1 MPPGD
6 PPFFMPDRAEIA
18 KLVERAEKLLQKGK
32 TAEAL
37 DVYLLVLAEDQQNDT
52 VRQMAADLCLTLQR
66 PADAERLLGEL
77 FDRQVLS
84 GDAARANI
92 TYKKLARFKN
102 PTSDQKV
109 RYGTLL
115 EKTNK
120 KLALETYEAALAE
133 MQHEGK
139 KAEALDVLKMILA
152 LDPGEKNTIRFAE
165 LSSEAG
171 DHRAAANAFMKL
183 AAQAE
188 TSGGNTA
195 TWYERAYGE
204 NPSDEEIALAYAKSL
219 LAQQQVGAATFIL
232 EPVVKAGNASVEFR
246 DTYAKSLLAAGRLAD
261 AEPVLWE
268 LFDADP
274 VRIQEIASLIEA
286 FLNGGEDA
294 KGVALARKLEQQQR
308 KKGDRRSFIALMQGI
323 AAKFPATPELLEFM
337 SEIFNSSNREGDY
350 SQTLLKLFDLHYGM
364 ANFAKA
370 GECLDKA
377 AEIDAYEPG
386 HQKRLESLRGKID
399 ENRFQVISSRFTS
412 LAPVTPVR
420 SEERTLGAATLQD
433 LMLQAEILVQYGM
446 SGKALERLQ
455 RIQELFPHEE
465 DRNPDLR
472 ALYATAGMTPQY
484 SSPGRSAAPG
494 TEPTPAAV
502 ASAAR
507 SSEATEANSFA
518 RISDITRKLY
528 RQGNADG
535 VLSLAAEDI
544 CTQWKVTRCVAAMR
558 KPGLMPSVIKEH
570 AAEGAPAASNAALA
584 KVVAAVHDLAVSK
597 GTLTL
602 NQAQAAPELASIH
615 DVLAELQI
623 VSLLAIPLSD
633 GPDHMG
639 LLLLTQSTSRS
650 WGANDLMVLKTIGEQ
665 MVIALNNVGL
675 RRLVKN
681 LSVTDE
687 HSGLL
692 KRASYLDLLLAE
704 TKRALQ
710 QNTPVTVLLM
720 RIGER
725 NELIKEFGESAIETA
740 MQQISQIFAGN
751 IRQNDLAFR
760 YEATTIAIVL
770 GETAEADAVM
780 AAEKLRKL
788 ISGVKLNG
796 TSAITVSAG
805 VAEAVVRQQYDSVD
819 TVTEV
824 INRAE
829 QALAASVAKG
839 PGSTVA
845 LAPALAA
852 AAVA

>member
-1 MPPGD
+1 
-6 PPFFMPDRAEIA
+6 MPDRAEIA
-18 KLVERAEKLLQKGK
+18 KQVERAEKLLQKGK

-37 DVYLLVLAEDQQNDT
+37 ESYLQVLAADPENDT
-52 VRQMAADLCLTLQR
+52 VRQMAADLCLTLKR
-66 PADAERLLGEL
+66 NPDAVRLLSEL
-77 FDRQVLS
+77 FDRQVRI
-84 GDAARANI
+84 GDATRANL
-92 TYKKLARFKN
+92 TYKKLARFIN
-102 PTSDQKV
+102 PTCEQKL
-109 RYGTLL
+109 RFGKLQ
-115 EKTNK
+115 EASNR
-120 KLALETYEAALAE
+120 KLALETYENVLGE
-133 MQHEGK
+133 MLHNGS
-139 KAEALDVLKMILA
+139 KAEALDVLKMIMA
-152 LDPGEKNTIRFAE
+152 LDASEKNTVRLAE
-165 LSSEAG
+165 LSAETG

-183 AAQAE
+183 AGLAQ
-188 TSGGNTA
+188 TSGGNPA

-204 NPSDEEIALAYAKSL
+204 NPADEEIALAYAKSL
-219 LAQQQVGAATFIL
+219 LAQQQVGAAIFIL
-232 EPVVKAGNASVEFR
+232 EPLINAGAASVEFR
-246 DTYAKSLLAAGRLAD
+246 DTYAKSLLAAGRAAD
-261 AEPVLWE
+261 AEPAIWQ
-268 LFDADP
+268 LFEEDP
-274 VRIQEIASLIEA
+274 SRIQEIAALIES
-286 FLNGGEDA
+286 FLNSGEDA

-308 KKGDRRSFIALMQGI
+308 KKGDRRSFITLMQGI

-364 ANFAKA
+364 GNFAKA
-370 GECLDKA
+370 AECLDKA

-386 HQKRLESLRGKID
+386 HQKRLESLKGKID
-399 ENRFQVISSRFTS
+399 ENRFMVISSRFTS
-412 LAPVTPVR
+412 LAPVTPTR
-420 SEERTLGAATLQD
+420 NEERTLGAATLQD

-446 SGKALERLQ
+446 SSKALERLQ

-465 DRNPDLR
+465 ERNPDLK

-484 SSPGRSAAPG
+484 SSAGRPATPNVESAPAPAAP
-494 TEPTPAAV
+494 V
-502 ASAAR
+502 VRASDA
-507 SSEATEANSFA
+507 SDVNSFA
-518 RISDITRKLY
+518 RVSEITRKLY

-535 VLSLAAEDI
+535 VLSCSAEEI
-544 CTQWKVTRCVAAMR
+544 NMQWKASRCITAMR
-558 KPGLMPSVIKEH
+558 KPGQMPSVIKEH
-570 AAEGAPAASNAALA
+570 SAEGSPAASNGALA
-584 KVVAAVHDLAVSK
+584 KVISAVHDLAVSK

-602 NQAQAAPELASIH
+602 NQAQAAPELASIK

-639 LLLLTQSTSRS
+639 LLLLTQSTARS

-665 MVIALNNVGL
+665 IVIALNNVGL

-710 QNTPVTVLLM
+710 QNTPVTILLM

-725 NELIKEFGESAIETA
+725 NELIKEFGEPAIEAA

-760 YEATTIAIVL
+760 YESTTIAIVL
-770 GETAEADAVM
+770 GETAEAEAVM
-780 AAEKLRKL
+780 AVEKLRKL
-788 ISGVKLNG
+788 ISSVKMNG
-796 TSAITVSAG
+796 TAPVAVSAG

-829 QALAASVAKG
+829 QALAAAVAKG

-845 LAPALAA
+845 LGAALAA

>member
-1 MPPGD
+1 
-6 PPFFMPDRAEIA
+6 
-18 KLVERAEKLLQKGK
+18 
-32 TAEAL
+32 
-37 DVYLLVLAEDQQNDT
+37 
-52 VRQMAADLCLTLQR
+52 
-66 PADAERLLGEL
+66 
-77 FDRQVLS
+77 
-84 GDAARANI
+84 
-92 TYKKLARFKN
+92 
-102 PTSDQKV
+102 
-109 RYGTLL
+109 
-115 EKTNK
+115 
-120 KLALETYEAALAE
+120 
-133 MQHEGK
+133 
-139 KAEALDVLKMILA
+139 
-152 LDPGEKNTIRFAE
+152 
-165 LSSEAG
+165 
-171 DHRAAANAFMKL
+171 
-183 AAQAE
+183 
-188 TSGGNTA
+188 
-195 TWYERAYGE
+195 
-204 NPSDEEIALAYAKSL
+204 
-219 LAQQQVGAATFIL
+219 
-232 EPVVKAGNASVEFR
+232 
-246 DTYAKSLLAAGRLAD
+246 
-261 AEPVLWE
+261 
-268 LFDADP
+268 
-274 VRIQEIASLIEA
+274 
-286 FLNGGEDA
+286 
-294 KGVALARKLEQQQR
+294 
-308 KKGDRRSFIALMQGI
+308 MQGI

-350 SQTLLKLFDLHYGM
+350 SQTLLKLFDLHFGM
-364 ANFAKA
+364 GNFAKA

-412 LAPVTPVR
+412 LAPVVPVR

-446 SGKALERLQ
+446 NSKALERLQ

-465 DRNPDLR
+465 DRNSDLR
-472 ALYATAGMTPQY
+472 ALYSTAGMTPQY
-484 SSPGRSAAPG
+484 SSPGRPLAPSAEPAPV
-494 TEPTPAAV
+494 AV
-502 ASAAR
+502 APMTRA
-507 SSEATEANSFA
+507 SEAAEASSFA

-528 RQGNADG
+528 RQGNIDG

-544 CTQWKVTRCVAAMR
+544 CAQWKVTRCLAAMR

-570 AAEGAPAASNAALA
+570 ATEGAPPASNAALA
-584 KVVAAVHDLAVSK
+584 KVVSAVHDLAVSK

-602 NQAQAAPELASIH
+602 NQVQAAPELAPIH
-615 DVLAELQI
+615 DILEELEI

-639 LLLLTQSTSRS
+639 LLLLTQSSSRS

-720 RIGER
+720 RIGDR
-725 NELIKEFGESAIETA
+725 NELIKEFGEAAIETA

-760 YEATTIAIVL
+760 YESTTIAIVL

-780 AAEKLRKL
+780 ATEKLRKL

-829 QALAASVAKG
+829 QALAAAVVKSADA
-839 PGSTVA
+839 TVT
-845 LAPALAA
+845 LSPSLTA

>member
-1 MPPGD
+1 
-6 PPFFMPDRAEIA
+6 MPDRAEIA

-37 DVYLLVLAEDQQNDT
+37 DVYLLVLAEDPQNDT

-66 PADAERLLGEL
+66 PSDAERLLGEL
-77 FDRQVLS
+77 FDRQVLA

-109 RYGTLL
+109 RYGALL

-120 KLALETYEAALAE
+120 KLALETYEAALGE
-133 MQHEGK
+133 MQRDGK
-139 KAEALDVLKMILA
+139 KAEALEVLKMILA
-152 LDPGEKNTIRFAE
+152 LDPSEKNTIRFAE

-188 TSGGNTA
+188 NSGGNPA
-195 TWYERAYGE
+195 PWYERAYGE

-246 DTYAKSLLAAGRLAD
+246 DTYAKSLLAAGRLID
-261 AEPVLWE
+261 AEPVLWD
-268 LFDADP
+268 LFEADP
-274 VRIQEIASLIEA
+274 ARIQEIASLIES
-286 FLNGGEDA
+286 FLTGGEDV

-364 ANFAKA
+364 GNFAKA

-446 SGKALERLQ
+446 SSKALERLQ

-484 SSPGRSAAPG
+484 SSPGRPSTPGGEPAPAVAAP
-494 TEPTPAAV
+494 PARANESAE
-502 ASAAR
+502 AS
-507 SSEATEANSFA
+507 SFA

-544 CTQWKVTRCVAAMR
+544 CAQWKVTRCLAAMR

-570 AAEGAPAASNAALA
+570 AAEGAPPASNAALA
-584 KVVAAVHDLAVSK
+584 RVIATVHDLAVSK

-602 NQAQAAPELASIH
+602 NQAQAAPELASIR

-725 NELIKEFGESAIETA
+725 NELIKEFGEAAIETA

-829 QALAASVAKG
+829 QALAAAVGKG
-839 PGSTVA
+839 TGSTVA
-845 LAPALAA
+845 LGAALAA